1 MIGES
6 TGKNLQG
13 AFAKWYPLACDYY
26 NEHGNLLVPKAY
38 KTEDGANLGI
48 WIVDLRARYYSKTL
62 LISQEEVD
70 KLEKIGMVWDVP
82 EYQWQQKYNKVKEF
96 YDEYH
101 DLSLLPLYKGEE
113 GKYLLSWVKLQRGIY
128 YQRKE
133 GVAYQEK
140 IAKLEAIG
148 IICQHKDEKWDSMYK
163 LACLYKDTY
172 HNLLVP
178 ACYETAG
185 GKKLGDWIRNQRSSY
200 QNSLLSDERIEA
212 LNRIGMVWKVNE
224 NRWNLMYEEALKYY
238 QTYHNLTILKN
249 YQPMY
254 VTKEELTSWLKNQKA
269 YYKANKKLTKE
280 QRQKLEL
287 VEIDRDKQK
296 ENWQELYVLA
306 TKYYQENG
314 HLLVPRNYKEDGKSL
329 GTWVESQRRRH
340 HLKRLTL
347 EQIESLKAIG
357 IIWEPRKN
365 LADIYAY
372 IDEFN
377 LPIDKNLN
385 REVLNRISLIEFIAK
400 TNYLL
405 KEKQTL
411 PIDDDGHLKEI
422 FTMSSV
428 AIENNPSYNLTL
440 EEMIKLY
447 GNKET
452 LSSQNKLTLKL

>member
-1 MIGES
+1 
-6 TGKNLQG
+6 
-13 AFAKWYPLACDYY
+13 
-26 NEHGNLLVPKAY
+26 
-38 KTEDGANLGI
+38 
-48 WIVDLRARYYSKTL
+48 
-62 LISQEEVD
+62 
-70 KLEKIGMVWDVP
+70 
-82 EYQWQQKYNKVKEF
+82 
-96 YDEYH
+96 
-101 DLSLLPLYKGEE
+101 
-113 GKYLLSWVKLQRGIY
+113 
-128 YQRKE
+128 
-133 GVAYQEK
+133 
-140 IAKLEAIG
+140 
-148 IICQHKDEKWDSMYK
+148 MYK

-178 ACYETAG
+178 TCYKTAG
-185 GKKLGDWIRNQRSSY
+185 GKKLGDWVRNQRASY
-200 QNSLLSDERIEA
+200 QSGLLSDERIEA

-254 VTKEELTSWLKNQKA
+254 ATKEELTSWLKNQKA

-280 QRQKLEL
+280 QRQKLKL

-296 ENWQELYVLA
+296 ENWQELFSLA
-306 TKYYQENG
+306 TKYYQEKG

-347 EQIESLKAIG
+347 EQMEALKAIG

-377 LPIDKNLN
+377 LPIDKILN

-411 PIDDDGHLKEI
+411 PIDDDGHLKDI

>member
-1 MIGES
+1 
-6 TGKNLQG
+6 
-13 AFAKWYPLACDYY
+13 
-26 NEHGNLLVPKAY
+26 
-38 KTEDGANLGI
+38 
-48 WIVDLRARYYSKTL
+48 
-62 LISQEEVD
+62 
-70 KLEKIGMVWDVP
+70 
-82 EYQWQQKYNKVKEF
+82 
-96 YDEYH
+96 
-101 DLSLLPLYKGEE
+101 
-113 GKYLLSWVKLQRGIY
+113 
-128 YQRKE
+128 
-133 GVAYQEK
+133 
-140 IAKLEAIG
+140 
-148 IICQHKDEKWDSMYK
+148 
-163 LACLYKDTY
+163 
-172 HNLLVP
+172 
-178 ACYETAG
+178 
-185 GKKLGDWIRNQRSSY
+185 
-200 QNSLLSDERIEA
+200 
-212 LNRIGMVWKVNE
+212 
-224 NRWNLMYEEALKYY
+224 MYEEALKYY
-238 QTYHNLTILKN
+238 QTYHNLTVIKN

-296 ENWQELYVLA
+296 ENWQELFALA
-306 TKYYQENG
+306 TKYYKENG

-340 HLKRLTL
+340 HLRRLTL

-428 AIENNPSYNLTL
+428 AIENNPNYNLTL

-452 LSSQNKLTLKL
+452 LSFQNKLTLKL